1 MPREK
6 ECTKLIPNIYKR
18 NAENLLLF
26 SWVNAQR
33 QVIPTITLEQ
43 TIWAY
48 LKYYDIEWDMEC
60 AMSTYSRLQKEYYET
75 AKEDC

>member
-6 ECTKLIPNIYKR
+6 EMTKCIRNIYKR

-33 QVIPTITLEQ
+33 QVIPTMTLEQ
-43 TIWAY
+43 AIWAY
-48 LKYYDIEWDMEC
+48 LKFYDIEWDMEC
-60 AMSTYSRLQKEYYET
+60 AMSTYSRLQKEYL
-75 AKEDC
+75 EDCKS